1 MLRKISQVNPAHIE
15 ELREFCQQMIPM
27 MNYDV
32 SNYSPNRKRIWL
44 FHEVNLKTSEISL
57 GYFDQRL
64 WAFCQKVYPD
74 CNIGLMSYGG
84 KGLDSDGLIGLH
96 RDHSYSQPMPQARF
110 AHARTVNLGDSIF
123 GYDLKRQGGEVKQYH
138 LKDGE
143 IIEFN
148 CKHSHSLLAIN
159 SDIRFGINLWKLNP
173 EKGFKPLF

>member
-1 MLRKISQVNPAHIE
+1 MLRKISKVSPAHIE
-15 ELREFCQQMIPM
+15 ELRAFCQKMIPNM
-27 MNYDV
+27 TDDV

-44 FHEVNLKTSEISL
+44 FHEVNLKTSEVSL

-64 WAFCQKVYPD
+64 WAFCQKVYPG

-96 RDHSYSQPMPQARF
+96 RDHSYSQPI
-110 AHARTVNLGDSIF
+110 ARTVNLGDSTF
-123 GYDLKRQGGEVKQYH
+123 GYDLNRQGGEVKQYH
-138 LKDGE
+138 LQDGE

-148 CKHSHSLLAIN
+148 CKHRHSLIAIH
-159 SDIRFGINLWKLNP
+159 SDIRFGINLWKLNQ